1 MSLKA
6 ANLVPSEAKRGVI
19 SKPGNP
25 HLSQS
30 GAEGQLPGGEGTEE
44 EAHRP
49 GGEDQDGRGVGDPRW
64 SFDDFFSLEL
74 CLKIGFKK
82 WLDHPWSE
90 FPWEYDTIW
99 YNMSI
104 W

>member
-49 GGEDQDGRGVGDPRW
+49 GGEDQDGRRVGDPRW

-82 WLDHPWSE
+82 WLDHP
-90 FPWEYDTIW
+90 
-99 YNMSI
+99 
-104 W
+104 